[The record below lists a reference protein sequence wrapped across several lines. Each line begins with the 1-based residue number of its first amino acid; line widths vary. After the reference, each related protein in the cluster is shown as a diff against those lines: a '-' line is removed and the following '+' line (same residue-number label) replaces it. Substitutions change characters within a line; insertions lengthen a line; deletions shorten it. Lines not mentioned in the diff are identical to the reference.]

1 MLGIVL
7 DQSGDLEVAQGGI
20 KIADVR
26 AQTAHMLLISMPG
39 ELREYPLLG
48 LGLGQMLGGEVDK
61 ALPLRAKK
69 QLQHCGIP
77 VSRVYMDND
86 TIIVE

>member
-7 DQSGDLEVAQGGI
+7 DPSGDIDVSQGTLRLG
-20 KIADVR
+20 DVR
-26 AQTAHMLLISMPG
+26 AQTAQILLEAMPG

-48 LGLGQMLGGEVDK
+48 LGLRQMLAGERDK
-61 ALPLRAKK
+61 SWPLSAQK
-69 QLQHCGIP
+69 QLKHCGIP